1 MTNIRDWCISRQLW
15 WGHRIPAWY
24 DEEGNFYVGET
35 VEEAYEQYESYLKAN
50 NRPSSGGI
58 EGGKLRQD
66 EDVLDTWA
74 SSWLWPLEVFY
85 GFDQYNKET
94 GKIDVSKS
102 KDLDYYL
109 PTQIIVTGP
118 DIMFLWITRM
128 IIANYEYTDT
138 KPFEKVFF
146 TGTVRDKLGRKMSK
160 SLAILQIYMK

>member
-1 MTNIRDWCISRQLW
+1 MKNLSKKAYEVVMSDEVEFFPKYHKNTFNHWMTNIRDWCISRQLW

-35 VEEAYEQYESYLKAN
+35 IEEVYQQALTQNSKIK
-50 NRPSSGGI
+50 I
-58 EGGKLRQD
+58 EDLRQD

-74 SSWLWPLEVFY
+74 SSWLWPLEVFN
-85 GFDQYNKET
+85 GFEHYNRET

-118 DIMFLWITRM
+118 DIMF
-128 IIANYEYTDT
+128 
-138 KPFEKVFF
+138 
-146 TGTVRDKLGRKMSK
+146 
-160 SLAILQIYMK
+160 